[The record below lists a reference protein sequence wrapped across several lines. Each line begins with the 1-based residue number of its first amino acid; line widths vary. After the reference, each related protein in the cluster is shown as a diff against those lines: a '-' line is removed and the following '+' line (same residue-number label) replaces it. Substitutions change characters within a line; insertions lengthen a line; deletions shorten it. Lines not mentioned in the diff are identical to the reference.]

1 MANKSQVS
9 MDHVC
14 NTSYLETEIGRI
26 KVWGQPGQIVRET
39 PSPKQP
45 EQNGLEVWLKQ

>member
-1 MANKSQVS
+1 MKYNSTQNWARQEQVFHKDDTQMANKSQVS

-26 KVWGQPGQIVRET
+26 KV
-39 PSPKQP
+39 
-45 EQNGLEVWLKQ
+45 